1 MSIAILPINIQNN
14 IKENNMAGVIHP
26 GKRKANPDA
35 TKNAKPRIKGW
46 SLAKLKEALEKQVTR
61 KTAARYRNEILRR
74 FPTAE
79 FTNPSFDK

>member
-1 MSIAILPINIQNN
+1 MSTLILPINIQTN
-14 IKENNMAGVIHP
+14 IKENTMAGIHP
-26 GKRKANPDA
+26 GKRKANPEL
-35 TKNAKPRIKGW
+35 TKNGKPRIKGW
-46 SLAKLKEALEKQVTR
+46 SLAKLKDTLEKQVTR